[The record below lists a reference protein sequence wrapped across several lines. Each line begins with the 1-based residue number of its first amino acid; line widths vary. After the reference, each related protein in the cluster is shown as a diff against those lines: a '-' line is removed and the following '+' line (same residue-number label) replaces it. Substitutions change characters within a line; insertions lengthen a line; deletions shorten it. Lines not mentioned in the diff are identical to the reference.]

1 MGKITPFIL
10 ILFACLPCAAEK
22 ITVTTTDGQTIADA
36 EISRITPDGLTLITS
51 DGIRKLGWASLPAEI
66 KKKYAATATETGNA
80 ELARMAAKITALE
93 QENASLRLQLD
104 RLKGQTSVPLA
115 ASGSAPSVPAVSPAV
130 APAQAPMAPQEDT
143 REWDRNALSSKL
155 EGGTRSGIKALLG
168 PPTGVSA
175 YSDGGDVWSWDG
187 MNIIDRKSGVR
198 FRRVTVVF
206 SGEEGTKN
214 PRGSLVNFY

>member
-1 MGKITPFIL
+1 MGKITTFVL
-10 ILFACLPCAAEK
+10 VLVTCLPCAAEK
-22 ITVTTTDGQTIADA
+22 ITVTTADGQTIKDA
-36 EISRITPDGLTLITS
+36 EISRVTPDGLTLITS
-51 DGIRKLGWASLPAEI
+51 DGIRKVPWTNLPADV

-93 QENASLRLQLD
+93 QENANLRLQLD
-104 RLKGQTSVPLA
+104 RLKGQASVPPA
-115 ASGSAPSVPAVSPAV
+115 ASGSAPPVSTVSPAV
-130 APAQAPMAPQEDT
+130 APAQAPMAPQEDS

-155 EGGTRSGIKALLG
+155 DGGTKSGIKALLG

-187 MNIIDRKSGVR
+187 MNIVDRKSGAR
-198 FRRVTVVF
+198 FHRVTVVF

>member
-22 ITVTTTDGQTIADA
+22 VTITTMDGQTIADA
-36 EISRITPDGLTLITS
+36 EISRVTPDGLTLITS
-51 DGIRKLGWASLPAEI
+51 DGIRKGPWANLPAEI
-66 KKKYAATATETGNA
+66 KKKYAATAAETGNA
-80 ELARMAAKITALE
+80 EIARMSARIAALE

-104 RLKGQTSVPLA
+104 RLKGQS
-115 ASGSAPSVPAVSPAV
+115 SV
-130 APAQAPMAPQEDT
+130 APAASESPAAAISPAAAPEPAPMAPQDDA

-155 EGGTRSGIKALLG
+155 DGGTRSGIKALLG
-168 PPTGVSA
+168 PPTSVSA

-187 MNIIDRKSGVR
+187 MNIIDRKAGVR